1 LNEKVQGDL
10 YFDAHFYKLS
20 VYSKLQSLLT
30 QMVIDILL
38 GLIMLLIVQA
48 YTQEILSILHYFG
61 QFLHIEVLERQVK
74 YLMHLPAG
82 FKPNPNLDNFI
93 GNFILDI
100 ISVWN
105 YVTTELTG
113 IEYILTRSIALS
125 GFFGVSVLLA
135 IVHDYLFLASF
146 HVFIIYTLFSAFY
159 KFILQMTGTL
169 FRVFKGVK
177 YNILRKRDDKNYF
190 QIQELYLGVLI
201 ITLIIFLTPTIAMYY
216 YMCFIFIMVTILI
229 DQILLL
235 NLQNLACNLPLYL
248 LIKSIFAPYSLPN
261 SYTLAIRGD

>member
-1 LNEKVQGDL
+1 
-10 YFDAHFYKLS
+10 
-20 VYSKLQSLLT
+20 
-30 QMVIDILL
+30 
-38 GLIMLLIVQA
+38 
-48 YTQEILSILHYFG
+48 
-61 QFLHIEVLERQVK
+61 
-74 YLMHLPAG
+74 MHLPAG

-100 ISVWN
+100 ISLWN

-125 GFFGVSVLLA
+125 GFLGVSVLLA
-135 IVHDYLFLASF
+135 IVHDYLFFASF

-190 QIQELYLGVLI
+190 QIQELYLGVLL

-235 NLQNLACNLPLYL
+235 NL
-248 LIKSIFAPYSLPN
+248 
-261 SYTLAIRGD
+261 